1 MIWLLLACT
10 GGEAEVDQP
19 GVSAELAALQVCEDQ
34 PCRADAAGA
43 AWEADR
49 AGVEAWLRG
58 LDEFERVP
66 LVDVLAHRFPA
77 DSAALCEVLEKG
89 TAGRSRC
96 EKRNVRPH
104 LTRGEQTK
112 NRHGSVSTTGPRS
125 SDLPVLAVGEPP
137 WEGVSQLALDEALGP
152 CTQGSRCVQDRARDL
167 GAQGAGGQALL
178 TCAAG
183 EPAGTSRHECVFQ
196 AIEGIA
202 ESGDIEQALGLCGH
216 AGQFAPMCVAHS
228 LQLAA
233 PGPSQG
239 TSPAIAYGDELG
251 ELGDEGR
258 LYEDWFWASWTYSAV
273 MGGASVGQLAAELP
287 ESVAPHV
294 RAAGAWAVV
303 SQRVGGFDETL
314 KVVQARLEQGDS
326 VRLTGDRIVA
336 RTTRSGWQDL
346 PGEEEL
352 ATVFLFGPLRRAL
365 AEDPEVD
372 LQVALLEA
380 AYQLEEPPDASWF
393 AAQITPERDPVVRW
407 TAARIL
413 SKHDPS
419 ALDGIDD
426 QDELVRIRIHGPTKK
441 KKILKGGKGPA
452 PRPQRKGPPG

>member
-1 MIWLLLACT
+1 MIWLLLACS
-10 GGEAEVDQP
+10 GGEPAADEP
-19 GVSAELAALQVCEDQ
+19 GVSAELAALQACEDQ
-34 PCRADAAGA
+34 PCRAEAAGA

-112 NRHGSVSTTGPRS
+112 NRHGQVSTTGPRS
-125 SDLPVLAVGEPP
+125 SDLPVLPVGDPP
-137 WEGVSQLALDEALGP
+137 WEGASQLALTEALGP
-152 CTQGSRCVQDRARDL
+152 CTEGSRCVQDRARDL

-183 EPAGTSRHECVFQ
+183 EPEGTSRHECVFQ

-216 AGQFAPMCVAHS
+216 AGSFAPMCVAHS

-233 PGPSQG
+233 PGPG
-239 TSPAIAYGDELG
+239 EGAAPAAAYGG
-251 ELGDEGR
+251 ELAKLGAEGA
-258 LYEDWFWASWTYSAV
+258 LYADWFWASWTYSAV
-273 MGGASVGQLAAELP
+273 MGGASMGPLGPELP
-287 ESVAPHV
+287 DEVDPHL
-294 RAAGAWAVV
+294 RAAAAWAVV

-314 KVVQARLEQGDS
+314 KVVQARLDETDT
-326 VRLTGDRIVA
+326 VRLSGDRIVA

-346 PGEEEL
+346 PGEEEV

-365 AEDPEVD
+365 AADPEVD

-413 SKHDPS
+413 SKLDPS

-426 QDELVRIRIHGPTKK
+426 QDELVRIRVHGPTKK
-441 KKILKGGKGPA
+441 KKLHQGKGPP
-452 PRPQRKGPPG
+452 PRPGRKGPPG